1 MLPAQPSFERLALN
15 RATFGARAADEAY
28 VQQIGWEAWV
38 ADQLTPP
45 PGDDPAVADL
55 IANATLNIK
64 YSAKDNKH
72 GGWEALNEDRPL
84 SALNAAPLDLW
95 NIYKQQ
101 NKTLPGKEVSRIAE
115 EVVVATWMRA
125 AHSAYQVREV
135 MVDFWHNHFNIA
147 IKEGATVRTGTAA
160 YDRDVIRPH
169 VFGNFREMLEANA
182 TSVSM
187 LFYLDNAISK
197 AKTPNE
203 NYARELLELHT
214 LGETAYLGQVDPVD
228 VETSADG
235 IAVGFTDQ
243 DVIEASRALS
253 GWTVGSGNRLNKKT
267 TLPLTG
273 EFHYEPLLHNTEAN
287 TFMGTDLSALTEDM
301 AQGQAV
307 LDVAAYH
314 EATANFL
321 CTKICR
327 RLFGD
332 APQETVV
339 SAAVETWM
347 ATQTAPDQLRQVM
360 ETILL
365 SSEIGAPAA
374 KVRQPFEKTIAF
386 LRAVSATTVP
396 HRSMFNLLKK
406 TPDQLFTW
414 PAPNGHPDVDGYW
427 LSSTS
432 LMSQWNALI
441 TVLNRPLASVSIT
454 DESLITDSVIELVE
468 DWVGRIIGY
477 ELPPEKMDALIDFA
491 MGLSGILTYVGQKN
505 ASANTVESHLRRLVG
520 VIATADEFAYR

>member
-28 VQQIGWEAWV
+28 AQQIGWEAWV
-38 ADQLTPP
+38 AEQLSPP
-45 PGDDPAVADL
+45 SGDDETLASL
-55 IANATLNIK
+55 IETATLHIK
-64 YSAKDNKH
+64 YGAKENKF
-72 GGWEALNEDRPL
+72 GGWDAVNEDRPL

-95 NIYKQQ
+95 NIYKQR
-101 NKTLPGKEVSRIAE
+101 NKTVPGKEVNRITE

-125 AHSAYQVREV
+125 THSAYQVREV
-135 MVDFWHNHFNIA
+135 MVDFWHNHFNVA
-147 IKEGATVRTGTAA
+147 ASESAAVRTGTAA
-160 YDRDVIRPH
+160 YDRDVIRAN

-214 LGETAYLGQVDPVD
+214 LGEEAYLGQADASD
-228 VETSADG
+228 VE
-235 IAVGFTDQ
+235 IAENGVAIGFTDQ
-243 DVIEASRALS
+243 DVVEASRALS

-273 EFHYEPLLHNTEAN
+273 EFHYEPLLHNTEAQS
-287 TFMGTDLSALTEDM
+287 FMGQDLSVLTDEL

-314 EATANFL
+314 EATAHFI

-332 APQETVV
+332 TPPDSVV

-347 ATQTAPDQLRQVM
+347 ATQTEPDQLRQVT

-365 SSEIGAPAA
+365 SPEIGAPAS
-374 KVRQPFEKTIAF
+374 KVRQPFEKIVAF
-386 LRAVSATTVP
+386 MRSVNATAAP

-406 TPDQLFTW
+406 TPDQIFTW

-432 LMSQWNALI
+432 LMTQWNALI
-441 TVLNRPLASVSIT
+441 TVLNRPLTSVSIA
-454 DESLITDSVIELVE
+454 DESLATDSVIALVE

-477 ELPPEKMDALIDFA
+477 ELPAEKMDALIDFA
-491 MGLSGILTYVGQKN
+491 MDLNGVLTHVGQKN
-505 ASANTVESHLRRLVG
+505 ASAKTVENHLRRLVS